1 MTSVRASSGSAIFWL
16 RNSRL
21 LMTQQRAFGSWPS
34 PIKAATVAAGGTGV
48 GSAIAHRSDVWW
60 SELRPTEAGRVVL
73 VSRSADGS
81 ITDRLPAPF
90 SARTRVHEYGGGAWW
105 PGADGIYFANWADQ
119 RLYLLPTAAD
129 AVGDD
134 VDPVPL
140 TAAPAVPAGWRY
152 ADGSEHP
159 DGSWVACVRED
170 HHGVGDETEGGG
182 RAEAANEIV
191 AIPLGAAKTTG
202 AEPVEP
208 TVLVSGPDFV
218 STPRFSPDGRWLS
231 WVQWDHP
238 NMPWETTTLCAVPV
252 FADMRI
258 GNVQTVSAGRANP
271 AESIH
276 GANWTADGRL
286 VFSSDD
292 NGYWN
297 LYSWTPGSNASTA
310 LTALDGAEIGGPAWN
325 FGTQRWTELGDGR
338 LVVAI
343 TDRAEDSLAVLD
355 STPSSAGPVQLQAIT
370 TPGHG
375 ELGGLHTVADA
386 TITYVGSG
394 PKSLATIVSVD
405 ADSGV
410 SEVLRQADDL
420 GVSDE
425 WFSRPEAVQ
434 FASAGRQ
441 SHCFFY
447 PPTGADLEGLPGEL
461 PPLIVMGHGGPTAH
475 SGPGLSSKIQFW
487 TSRGFAV
494 ADANYGGSSGF
505 GRAYRDLLQ
514 GQWGVVDVEDCI
526 NAAYHLAETGRVDGS
541 RLAIRGGSAGGFTV
555 LTALIESDMFAAGTS
570 LYGVADLTA
579 LAADTH
585 KFESRY
591 LDGMIGPYP
600 ERRDLYEERS
610 PINRTEGLSSPLLVL
625 QGTEDEIVP
634 PSQSE
639 AIVAAL
645 AAKGVP
651 HAYVAFEGEQHGFR
665 IGENIIRSL
674 EVELWFY
681 GRVLGIE
688 PADQIEPPA
697 GAVGLA

>member
-1 MTSVRASSGSAIFWL
+1 L
-16 RNSRL
+16 
-21 LMTQQRAFGSWPS
+21 
-34 PIKAATVAAGGTGV
+34 
-48 GSAIAHRSDVWW
+48 
-60 SELRPTEAGRVVL
+60 
-73 VSRSADGS
+73 
-81 ITDRLPAPF
+81 
-90 SARTRVHEYGGGAWW
+90 
-105 PGADGIYFANWADQ
+105 YFANWADQ
-119 RLYLLPTAAD
+119 RIYLLPTTEGAA
-129 AVGDD
+129 AAEGEAE
-134 VDPVPL
+134 PVPL
-140 TAAPAVPAGWRY
+140 TAEPSIPAGWRY
-152 ADGSEHP
+152 ADGCEHP
-159 DGSWVACVRED
+159 DGTWIACVRED
-170 HHGVGDETEGGG
+170 HHGIGAGDRT
-182 RAEAANEIV
+182 EAANEIV
-191 AIPLGAAKTTG
+191 AIAVAGAADGTP
-202 AEPVEP
+202 AEPV
-208 TVLVSGPDFV
+208 VLVSGSDFV

-258 GNVQTVSAGRANP
+258 GNVQTVAAGRSNP
-271 AESIH
+271 SESIH
-276 GANWTADGRL
+276 GADWTADGRL

-297 LYSWTPGSNASTA
+297 LYSWTPGSDQATA
-310 LTALDGAEIGGPAWN
+310 LTELTDAEIGGPAWN
-325 FGTQRWTELGDGR
+325 FGTQRWVELSDGR
-338 LVVAI
+338 LVVVI
-343 TDRAEDSLAVLD
+343 TRQAEDSLAVLD
-355 STPSSAGPVQLQAIT
+355 GAPSSNGPAPLQPLA
-370 TPGHG
+370 TPGLG
-375 ELGGLHTVADA
+375 ELGGLHAVDKT
-386 TITYVGSG
+386 TISYVGSG
-394 PKSLATIVSVD
+394 PTSLATIVLVNVD
-405 ADSGV
+405 SWATA
-410 SEVLRQADDL
+410 VLRPADDL

-425 WFSRPEAVQ
+425 WFSRPEAVE
-434 FASAGRQ
+434 FSSAGRR

-447 PPTGADLEGLPGEL
+447 PPTGADLEGAAGEL

-494 ADANYGGSSGF
+494 ADVNYGGSSGF

-514 GQWGVVDVEDCI
+514 GQWGIVDVEDCI
-526 NAAYHLAETGRVDGS
+526 NAATHLAETGRVDGA

-665 IGENIIRSL
+665 MAENIIRSL

-681 GRVLGIE
+681 GRVLGIK
-688 PADQIEPPA
+688 PADPIEPPA
-697 GAVGLA
+697 GAVGLS